1 MKKLYV
7 FICLLSIVQLIHAQT
22 LIQSFDNAVGPVF
35 PDPPVLNETFFAI
48 SPGSYCKLSNDTA
61 HIEGTGSMK
70 IDYKIQAADG
80 WGGYVARTTYKP
92 GRTDSIPYLDLSGGT
107 HLILRYKVLNPALMT
122 ADGTTT
128 MEFKMAEID
137 AAGLRDLW
145 LHKIAINLKETSSDW
160 LEVDIPLERNND
172 NTKGF
177 SLQIG
182 DGDGELQLE
191 HIKGFEVMLI
201 YAPTAGGGDTTIN
214 STGSLLFD
222 NLTINGKRSIPV
234 IFFNGKYLPPA
245 LGTGWTWGQ
254 STLELVQAAGRLP
267 ELSALKWVQG
277 NELNNGST
285 GIGFNLTP
293 TFDMSWSWSFDSLK
307 FWMKAESGV
316 GPIRVQFEGG
326 SGKVGKVFQP
336 SDDNQWHQYILPL
349 KDFVPQDGSTGFDS
363 TQVNVFKIMAEAS
376 GIAGKVIYLSEIW
389 TGNPRCE
396 CPHPDPVNGLAVFTD
411 KYKNIITWTD
421 VPNETGE
428 KYDLYYS
435 DQPITD
441 ITKAEVLKLNIPENT
456 QLWEQ
461 MLRSALTDQDLTYYY
476 AIVCKDAFLLS
487 SPPAYFNSP
496 TTNKGKGVPPIAKT
510 PPVNFKA
517 DGDLEEWI
525 GFPQIN
531 IIKSLG
537 TGFLAEGGKFDGD
550 LDISVLAYLAV
561 DKDYLYFAA
570 DVTDDIYSYK
580 KTNERWMNDAV
591 NLYLGLFDSHNTYF
605 YNYTSGATPHYSF
618 LFDEEKVSCYNSDSL
633 LFPGVN
639 YYFGQ
644 KSSHGY
650 IIEAKI
656 PFVDIAQKRNYNYFG
671 ADSVFHPLEGM
682 KIPIDF
688 SINDADATGSR
699 ELVFCYSPYNEDDS
713 WLHPWRWLWTWVGDK
728 MTVGVDDEA
737 NVVIGNYNLAQNF
750 PNPFNP
756 NTVISWQ
763 LAVRDFVTLKVYDVL
778 GNEVATLVN
787 EEKPA
792 GNYKIDFK
800 GNNLASGIYFYTLR
814 AGSFVQSRKML
825 LLK

>member
-1 MKKLYV
+1 MKKV
-7 FICLLSIVQLIHAQT
+7 FIFICLLNIVSLAQIQT

-35 PDPPVLNETFFAI
+35 LDPPVLNETFFAI
-48 SPGSYCKLSNDTA
+48 SPGSYCKLSNDTT

-70 IDYKIQAADG
+70 IDYKIQAAEG
-80 WGGYVARTTYKP
+80 WGGYVARTTYKS
-92 GRTDSIPYLDLSGGT
+92 GQTDAITYLDLSDGMY
-107 HLILRYKVLNPALMT
+107 LKLRYKVLNPALMT

-145 LHKIAINLKETSSDW
+145 LHKIAINLKETSSGW

-177 SLQIG
+177 SLQVG

-191 HIKGFEVMLI
+191 HIKGFEFMLV
-201 YAPTAGGGDTTIN
+201 YAPTAGGGDTSIN
-214 STGSLLFD
+214 STGSFLLD
-222 NLTINGKRSIPV
+222 NLTHIGRRSIPV
-234 IFFNGKYLPPA
+234 VFFNGKYLPAA

-254 STLELVQAAGRLP
+254 STLELVQAAGRVP

-277 NELNNGST
+277 NEWNNGLT
-285 GIGFNLTP
+285 GIGFNINP
-293 TFDMSWSWSFDSLK
+293 TYDMSWSWSFDSLK
-307 FWMKAESGV
+307 FWMKAETGV
-316 GPIRVQFEGG
+316 GPIRIQLEGG

-349 KDFVPQDGSTGFDS
+349 KDFVPQDSSTGFDS
-363 TQVNVFKIMAEAS
+363 TKVSVFKIMAEAS
-376 GIAGKVIYLSEIW
+376 GIAGKEIYLSEIW
-389 TGNPRCE
+389 TGNPRCD
-396 CPHPDPVNGLAVFTD
+396 CLPPDPVNGLAVFPG

-421 VPNETGE
+421 VPKETGE
-428 KYDLYYS
+428 KYDLFYS
-435 DQPITD
+435 DRPITD
-441 ITKAEVLKLNIPENT
+441 ITKAEVLKIDIPENT

-461 MLRSALTDQDLTYYY
+461 MLRTASTDQDLTYYY
-476 AIVCKDAFLLS
+476 AIVCKNVVLNPS
-487 SPPAYFNSP
+487 QPAYLNSP
-496 TTNKGKGVPPIAKT
+496 TINKGKGVPTIAKT

-517 DGDLEEWI
+517 DGNLEEWI

-531 IIKSLG
+531 IIKSEG
-537 TGFLAEGGKFDGD
+537 TGLLVEGGKFDGD
-550 LDISVLAYLAV
+550 MDISMLAYLAV
-561 DKDYLYFAA
+561 DKDYLYFGA
-570 DVTDDIYSYK
+570 DVIDDIYSYK
-580 KTNERWMNDAV
+580 KRSDPWMNDAV

-605 YNYTSGATPHYSF
+605 YNYSSGATPHYSF

-633 LFPGVN
+633 LFPGAN

-656 PFVDIAQKRNYNYFG
+656 SFVDIAQKRNYNYFG
-671 ADSVFHPLEGM
+671 TDNVFHPVEGM

-713 WLHPWRWLWTWVGDK
+713 WLHPWRWLWTWIGDK
-728 MTVGVDDEA
+728 MTVGVDEVA
-737 NVVIGNYNLAQNF
+737 NNVIANFNLVQNY

-756 NTVISWQ
+756 STTINYQIPTTS
-763 LAVRDFVTLKVYDVL
+763 FVTLKVYDVL
-778 GNEVATLVN
+778 GNEVETLLN
-787 EEKPA
+787 EEKSA
-792 GNYKIDFK
+792 GVYKIDFNGSK
-800 GNNLASGIYFYTLR
+800 LASGIYFYTLR
-814 AGSFVQSRKML
+814 ANNFVQNRKMIL
-825 LLK
+825 IK